1 MVKYQ
6 PAQAQF
12 PALAWAGWGTL
23 WGCEAGAAGGGRGGG
38 DLFGAGIL
46 VLLQL
51 AHRPDHRHHLRGG
64 GGGGAGARERE
75 GARLQRD
82 MPARE

>member
-51 AHRPDHRHHLRGG
+51 AHRPDHRHHPDHESSEHVSLSAARGCE
-64 GGGGAGARERE
+64 A
-75 GARLQRD
+75 
-82 MPARE
+82 